1 MPPKI
6 IRYKKVVNTGLDGRA
21 IRFTQ
26 ADHMGHRIKFWVP
39 KELMNKY
46 FIWTRSA
53 NEKSPTGRFVPNP
66 PSTIP
71 FYDLIVSCLANEYI
85 DQDGV
90 RNGLDFSSAALEQRF
105 DLKRNQ
111 RIPSPPGTNTHYSA
125 NDLVMAYVLYKCYGR
140 TCIDTDRLVYN
151 LADAYN
157 MLTNEQVAQAIVDSF
172 NTEETF
178 ATAAIS
184 PSIAPNLQNPN
195 TNKGLV
201 DAMFRNFLALDPLR
215 YYNDCGKQIPGLFEI
230 STDVDASGS
239 WQLGPC
245 DAIEIPLRFVFRGS
259 VKIASYVDNL
269 DSGSWTSSAFVQ
281 KTVIFGQD
289 KEINIYGDLP
299 FNTANMFSVRL
310 QFMCT

>member
-1 MPPKI
+1 MPPQI
-6 IRYKKVVNTGLDGRA
+6 VRYKKVVFTGLEGRH

-46 FIWTRSA
+46 FIWTRA
-53 NEKSPTGRFVPNP
+53 AKEKSPTGRFVPSP
-66 PSTIP
+66 PGYIS
-71 FYDLIVSCLANEYI
+71 FYDLIVASLYNEYI

-90 RNGLDFSSAALEQRF
+90 RDGLDFSSPALDQRL
-105 DLKRNQ
+105 DMKRNQ

-140 TCIDTDRLVYN
+140 TCINTERLVYN
-151 LADAYN
+151 LADAFN

-172 NTEETF
+172 NTEEAF
-178 ATAAIS
+178 ATAS
-184 PSIAPNLQNPN
+184 LNPSVLPDNQLPN

-201 DAMFRNFLALDPLR
+201 DAMFRNFLAADPLR
-215 YYNDCGKQIPGLFEI
+215 YFNSCGEQIPGLFES
-230 STDVDASGS
+230 STDIDASGS
-239 WQLGPC
+239 WNLGPC
-245 DAIEIPLRFVFRGS
+245 DAIEIPLRFIFRGS
-259 VKIASYVDNL
+259 VKVASYVDNL

-281 KTVIFGQD
+281 KTVIVGQD

-299 FNTANMFSVRL
+299 FNTSNMFSVRL
-310 QFMCT
+310 QFMCS